1 LVNENSYKAQKNIKF
16 KKVNLT
22 ERNMNYLKI
31 IGEIIKLRP
40 PDKPKIVQYH
50 VNAYSLV
57 RRIKK
62 ILSYSSK
69 SDKILFIGDDDFTSL
84 VLYKLGY
91 KHLTV
96 VDIDEEILNLIKT
109 YSKNSINTIQFDLR
123 ETYKGKYL
131 SLKEEYDLF
140 VTDPPYTKDGI
151 RIFIMSGLINLKKR
165 GIGIII
171 LPYKYKE
178 RMRWAKLEFI
188 EEFLIRNN
196 LLILEIIP
204 NCQKYYHGTKSSMAI
219 IKNMKKQKDNK
230 FKIKKLF
237 GYKHFY

>member
-1 LVNENSYKAQKNIKF
+1 
-16 KKVNLT
+16 
-22 ERNMNYLKI
+22 MNYLKI

-62 ILSYSSK
+62 ILDYSNK
-69 SDKILFIGDDDFTSL
+69 SDKIFFIGDDDFTSL
-84 VLYKLGY
+84 ILYKLGY

-96 VDIDEEILNLIKT
+96 IDIDEEILNLIKT
-109 YSKNSINTIQFDLR
+109 YSKSNINTIQFDLR
-123 ETYKGKYL
+123 KVYKGKYPF
-131 SLKEEYDLF
+131 LKEKYDLF
-140 VTDPPYTKDGI
+140 ITDPSYTKDGI
-151 RIFIMSGLINLKKR
+151 RIFIMSGLINLKKN
-165 GIGIII
+165 GVGIIM
-171 LPYKYKE
+171 LPYKYKGD
-178 RMRWAKLEFI
+178 MRWAKLKFI

-204 NCQKYYHGTKSSMAI
+204 NCQKYYHGTKSSIVI
-219 IKNMKKQKDNK
+219 IKNMTKQKDNK